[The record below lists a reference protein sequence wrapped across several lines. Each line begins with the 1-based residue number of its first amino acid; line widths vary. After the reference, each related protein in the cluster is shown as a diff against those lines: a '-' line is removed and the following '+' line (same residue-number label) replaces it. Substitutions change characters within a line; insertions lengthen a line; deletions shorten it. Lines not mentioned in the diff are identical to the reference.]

1 MLKIGVYPLNYI
13 DNWEKFNETSIPT
26 KEAYYSKL
34 NEEDISDS
42 DYAHAQK
49 VWDVFEIKNQGENH
63 DLNVLRDT
71 LLLADVF
78 EKFRNVSKYMDLIL
92 LIFCQQQD
100 QHHKLA

>member
-1 MLKIGVYPLNYI
+1 MH
-13 DNWEKFNETSIPT
+13 T
-26 KEAYYSKL
+26 
-34 NEEDISDS
+34 
-42 DYAHAQK
+42 QK

-100 QHHKLA
+100 QHRKLA